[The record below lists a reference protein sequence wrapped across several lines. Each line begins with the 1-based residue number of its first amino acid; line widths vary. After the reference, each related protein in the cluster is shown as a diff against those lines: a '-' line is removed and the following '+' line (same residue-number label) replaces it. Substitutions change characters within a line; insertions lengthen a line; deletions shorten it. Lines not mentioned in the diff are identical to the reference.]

1 MHGKSAAKN
10 HDEYIAEVENKPD
23 LDDDVLTEL
32 IRESTG
38 LPAYA
43 GVRLGAGVLTL
54 LPVRLSLWLAR
65 IAGRLA
71 YHLDGRHHAIAT
83 ENLRHAYGDSLTPE
97 ERERIILGAF
107 LNLTLARRVG
117 CPIVPFFIRRV
128 PGVSRHLMSI
138 RDPIQAIKTGD
149 AKADILQMTQA
160 YTRVF
165 EEMIRK
171 TPEQWLW
178 LHRHWRTRP
187 PEEKEAA
194 RLPRHTGHRPKVAGR
209 LCERS

>member
-1 MHGKSAAKN
+1 MSPP
-10 HDEYIAEVENKPD
+10 NKRCRRRRPAD
-23 LDDDVLTEL
+23 
-32 IRESTG
+32 RSPTG

-107 LNLTLARRVG
+107 VNLTQSVVEFHHATRLARKGRALEVVELG
-117 CPIVPFFIRRV
+117 TTAETFKAKNKEM
-128 PGVSRHLMSI
+128 GVVFVSCHL
-138 RDPIQAIKTGD
+138 GNW
-149 AKADILQMTQA
+149 
-160 YTRVF
+160 
-165 EEMIRK
+165 E
-171 TPEQWLW
+171 
-178 LHRHWRTRP
+178 HWRTRP

-194 RLPRHTGHRPKVAGR
+194 RLPRHTNPPTEGR
-209 LCERS
+209 REAL

>member
-1 MHGKSAAKN
+1 MSPP
-10 HDEYIAEVENKPD
+10 NKRCRRRRPAD
-23 LDDDVLTEL
+23 
-32 IRESTG
+32 RSPTG

-107 LNLTLARRVG
+107 LNLTQSVVEFHHATRLARKG
-117 CPIVPFFIRRV
+117 RRT
-128 PGVSRHLMSI
+128 PGAGGMKEGTIGH
-138 RDPIQAIKTGD
+138 P
-149 AKADILQMTQA
+149 
-160 YTRVF
+160 TRGASVRF
-165 EEMIRK
+165 REAPRMIRS
-171 TPEQWLW
+171 LASGV
-178 LHRHWRTRP
+178 
-187 PEEKEAA
+187 KES
-194 RLPRHTGHRPKVAGR
+194 P
-209 LCERS
+209 